1 MTYSAVVSAS
11 FTRPANTTAYAS
23 GQLVANSTT
32 AGSVAMMQ
40 FAGGRL
46 NWGTGQVRRARVQKS
61 STGLT
66 NAQFRLHLYRNT
78 QTAANGD
85 GAAWSTDGV
94 ANYIGKLDVT
104 MDEAFTDG
112 ASGIALPTDGT
123 DITFKSNSTG
133 SIYGLL
139 EARAAYAPASG
150 ETFTVVLEIL
160 QDD

>member
-1 MTYSAVVSAS
+1 MTFSAVVSAS

-32 AGSVAMMQ
+32 AGSVSPMQ
-40 FAGGRL
+40 FSGGRL
-46 NWGTGQVRRARVQKS
+46 NWGTGQVRRARVTKS
-61 STGLT
+61 GTSLT
-66 NAQFRLHLYRNT
+66 NAQFRLHLYRAS

-104 MDEAFTDG
+104 MDAAFTDG
-112 ASGIALPTDGT
+112 AFGIATPVEGNDM
-123 DITFKSNSTG
+123 TFKSNSTG

-139 EARAAYAPASG
+139 EARAAYTPSSG
-150 ETFTVVLEIL
+150 EVFTVSLEIL